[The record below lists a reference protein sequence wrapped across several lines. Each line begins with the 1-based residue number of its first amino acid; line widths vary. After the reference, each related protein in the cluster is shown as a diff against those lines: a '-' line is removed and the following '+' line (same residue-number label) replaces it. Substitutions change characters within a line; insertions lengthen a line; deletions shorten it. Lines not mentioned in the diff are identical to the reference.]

1 MYRNITF
8 ATFRKS
14 GNIPLLKDTLIISL
28 NGSES
33 PVLNSFSIFVG
44 ILLGP
49 VALFGLMQLIRDSMS
64 AGVVGKRKIVSL
76 VVRPRCD
83 NGFLAFTIF
92 SFNLAATLVKN
103 VLK

>member
-1 MYRNITF
+1 MGITF

-33 PVLNSFSIFVG
+33 SVLNSFNIFVG

-49 VALFGLMQLIRDSMS
+49 IALFGLMQLIKNSMS
-64 AGVVGKRKIVSL
+64 AGVVGERKIVSSL
-76 VVRPRCD
+76 IWP
-83 NGFLAFTIF
+83 
-92 SFNLAATLVKN
+92 S
-103 VLK
+103 